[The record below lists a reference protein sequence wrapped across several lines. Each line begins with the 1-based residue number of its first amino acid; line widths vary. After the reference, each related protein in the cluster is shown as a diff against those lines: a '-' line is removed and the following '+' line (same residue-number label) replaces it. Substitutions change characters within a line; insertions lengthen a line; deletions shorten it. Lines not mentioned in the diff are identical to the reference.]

1 MNIYRIIILFMILIP
16 ASIMIV
22 GLSYILLKLI
32 IKDFK
37 EKYGK

>member
-1 MNIYRIIILFMILIP
+1 LFMILIP